1 LDLSAAV
8 SGHVFLY
15 EGRRRKTW
23 CVKWRDHE
31 GQHERRL
38 GPAWTET
45 GPPADGFYRER
56 EAKAAL
62 AQILVAARQGISE
75 QRRTGVTFARA
86 AEDWYEHGML
96 ERDWSP
102 STKAD
107 YRSALVAHLV
117 PAFGDQR
124 IEAITPARIERFR
137 NQKVRDG
144 HVSRRNANRLLAI
157 THAIF
162 VHACAY
168 HSLNENPAAKVKK
181 LREAYDAARYEF
193 FTPDEIHQLVT
204 AAASEQDGAVFLTAA
219 FTGLRRGELVALRW
233 QDVDF
238 ENSSIRVYEGFT
250 REIGRP
256 KSRRSRTVPM
266 VDEVAD
272 ALRTLQGRGHY
283 VGPKD
288 LVFPGQGGDY
298 ADPSALRRRYV
309 TAVKRAGLPPLRFHD
324 LRHTFG
330 SLAINYASIV
340 QVQAWM
346 GHADIKTTMRYLHH
360 KSRADEA
367 RVLSRRSAPAHQIHP
382 HRLPPCRATM
392 SSMPRENGKIRPMS
406 PERLAELTHV
416 SKLSRE
422 ERREAARRATEGLR
436 VKVRVTRDMYRPR

>member
-1 LDLSAAV
+1 MPDQADLSAAV
-8 SGHVFLY
+8 SGHAFLY
-15 EGRRRKTW
+15 EGRRRRTW

-38 GPAWTET
+38 GPAWLEK
-45 GPPADGFYRER
+45 GAPPEGYFRER

-62 AQILVAARQGISE
+62 DEILVEARKGITQ
-75 QRRTGVTFARA
+75 QRRTGVTFAKA

-107 YRSALVAHLV
+107 YRSGLVAHLI
-117 PAFGDQR
+117 PAFGNER
-124 IEAITPARIERFR
+124 IEVITPARIERFR
-137 NQKVRDG
+137 NDGVRRRG
-144 HVSRRNANRLLAI
+144 LSRRNANRLLAI
-157 THAIF
+157 THAVF

-168 HSLNENPAAKVKK
+168 HGLKENPAAKVPK
-181 LREAYDAARYEF
+181 LRESYDAARYEF
-193 FTPDEIHQLVT
+193 FTPEEIHELVE

-250 REIGRP
+250 REVGRP

-266 VDEVAD
+266 VDEVASV
-272 ALRTLQGRGHY
+272 LQKLKARGELIA
-283 VGPKD
+283 PKD
-288 LVFPGQGGDY
+288 LVFPGERGDY

-309 TAVKRAGLPPLRFHD
+309 AAAKRAGLPPLRFHD

-340 QVQAWM
+340 QVQHWM

-367 RVLSRRSAPAHQIHP
+367 AVLSRAFQVSA
-382 HRLPPCRATM
+382 
-392 SSMPRENGKIRPMS
+392 
-406 PERLAELTHV
+406 
-416 SKLSRE
+416 
-422 ERREAARRATEGLR
+422 
-436 VKVRVTRDMYRPR
+436 